1 MPINND
7 KKASEKP
14 ITWRNLDD
22 YPHIRQAII
31 DIINSAELSKN
42 ELDRYTGRN
51 LDDDERVIRVC
62 GILTYQYPRELSEL
76 LAKKDKSDVIGF
88 LNRFAHSYCEFVD
101 AGRPEYAPISPEELD
116 KFRKLAAE
124 TDKIPKE
131 QLSET
136 APILTVNSY
145 LKMCRIVY
153 DAATLWKYPDDIST
167 EFLLSK
173 ARLMNSVFYGIDRD
187 SPEEFARSYYT
198 RYHHEELWFGSPD
211 LNITD
216 ESARSGPGYT
226 MPKIFGKWTGSVYCN
241 GFSHT
246 DLFRG
251 VKMYIALRE
260 NGYPVYCSNY
270 KKIYN
275 EIIKFDYLRK

>member
-1 MPINND
+1 MSINKD
-7 KKASEKP
+7 KKVSEKP

-22 YPHIRQAII
+22 HPHIRKALL
-31 DIINSAELSKN
+31 DIMNSAGLNRN

-76 LAKKDKSDVIGF
+76 LAKNDKSDVIGF
-88 LNRFAHSYCEFVD
+88 LNRFAHSYCEFAD
-101 AGRPEYAPISPEELD
+101 AGYSEYAPISTEELD
-116 KFRKLAAE
+116 KFRQLAAE

-145 LKMCRIVY
+145 LKMCRTVY
-153 DAATLWKYPDDIST
+153 DAASLWKYPDDIST

-173 ARLMNSVFYGIDRD
+173 ARLMNSVFYGIDRN

-198 RYHHEELWFGSPD
+198 RYHHEELWFGGPD
-211 LNITD
+211 LISDTT
-216 ESARSGPGYT
+216 S
-226 MPKIFGKWTGSVYCN
+226 
-241 GFSHT
+241 
-246 DLFRG
+246 
-251 VKMYIALRE
+251 
-260 NGYPVYCSNY
+260 
-270 KKIYN
+270 
-275 EIIKFDYLRK
+275 YLRQAAIYGVFLRLKPEAMLPRMR